1 MSGALPLSGAGY
13 RIRGGQFI
21 GVIIKCSSA
30 LTGGDVEG
38 TFVVRYDDG
47 SYGQLIIAPVALS
60 LGDFN
65 GVSSAALSDG
75 TIVSGF
81 LFTNGGPADV
91 EGAVYA
97 KVLIV
102 DSQGPPLVNVSRQ
115 MIAKGYLT
123 ADDDVTLGQF
133 RELDFRGTYAFQ
145 GTVAEDATGG
155 THVCTLTVTPGAG
168 NSIEVVGGSIQVG
181 NTATAQGP
189 SAFVDDGTNILFHLL
204 NPDGTTETNASAV
217 YEIPTGSQLLSN
229 LTSSSQSPGASW
241 GAFKI
246 SGSMRLILKV
256 STAAVSVTQT
266 FGLVCR
272 LKGTELPTATLN
284 DTIGSSTNTINTN
297 ALF

>member
-1 MSGALPLSGAGY
+1 MAQRVTGGTAY
-13 RIRGGQFI
+13 RIRVGQSVALYISILSVAGG
-21 GVIIKCSSA
+21 GS
-30 LTGGDVEG
+30 VEAA
-38 TFVVRYDDG
+38 FRVEYDDG
-47 SYGQLIIAPVALS
+47 SSDTLSVAPLALTS
-60 LGDFN
+60 LGDQIGISNAATQDGFV
-65 GVSSAALSDG
+65 VSGSTYSSGADAQGAIFAKMYIIDG
-75 TIVSGF
+75 TVYSNAAVRQVLGVGYASSDDTCAF
-81 LFTNGGPADV
+81 
-91 EGAVYA
+91 GAF
-97 KVLIV
+97 
-102 DSQGPPLVNVSRQ
+102 QR
-115 MIAKGYLT
+115 
-123 ADDDVTLGQF
+123 
-133 RELDFRGTYAFQ
+133 LDFYATYVFQ
-145 GTVAEDATGG
+145 GTIAEDATGG

-168 NSIEVVGGSIQVG
+168 NSIEVVGGAIQVG

-266 FGLVCR
+266 FSMVVR
-272 LKGTELPTATLN
+272 IRGTDLPTVALA
-284 DTIGSSTNTINTN
+284 DTVGTPVLTTNTN